1 MEPFPVGQLS
11 STPWGQEDSK
21 DPVPWQHAPMLLI
34 SSSFPQLEVLT
45 NLANETN
52 ISTIL
57 REFQVCHGHTEAT
70 GVRPWHGSGC
80 QNTTVEG
87 TEENPT
93 RRSGPRPCQPHRWL
107 QRTPTGD
114 HHMGGCPALARG

>member
-1 MEPFPVGQLS
+1 MALGLHGALPCGAAVLHALG
-11 STPWGQEDSK
+11 T
-21 DPVPWQHAPMLLI
+21 VPLLLPI
-34 SSSFPQLEVLT
+34 SPSLPQLEVLT

-70 GVRPWHGSGC
+70 RVPSWHGSGC
-80 QNTTVEG
+80 QNTTMEG

-93 RRSGPRPCQPHRWL
+93 RRSGLRPCQPHGWL
-107 QRTPTGD
+107 Q
-114 HHMGGCPALARG
+114 

>member
-11 STPWGQEDSK
+11 SMSWGREDSK
-21 DPVPWQHAPMLLI
+21 DPVSWHHAPMLPI
-34 SSSFPQLEVLT
+34 SSFPQLEVLT

-70 GVRPWHGSGC
+70 GVPPWHGSGC
-80 QNTTVEG
+80 KNTTMEG
-87 TEENPT
+87 TPT
-93 RRSGPRPCQPHRWL
+93 RRSGLRPCQPNGWL
-107 QRTPTGD
+107 PKSPN
-114 HHMGGCPALARG
+114 M